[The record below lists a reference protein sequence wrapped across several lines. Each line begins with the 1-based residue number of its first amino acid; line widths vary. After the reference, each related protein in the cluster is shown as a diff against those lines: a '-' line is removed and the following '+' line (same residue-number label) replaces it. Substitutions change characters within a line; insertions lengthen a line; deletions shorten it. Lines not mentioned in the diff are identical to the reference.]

1 MSDPG
6 PKSSGGIMS
15 PMAAVGLG
23 ATTRF
28 LRDFSAGLGG
38 AGGGA

>member
-1 MSDPG
+1 
-6 PKSSGGIMS
+6 
-15 PMAAVGLG
+15 MAAVGLG